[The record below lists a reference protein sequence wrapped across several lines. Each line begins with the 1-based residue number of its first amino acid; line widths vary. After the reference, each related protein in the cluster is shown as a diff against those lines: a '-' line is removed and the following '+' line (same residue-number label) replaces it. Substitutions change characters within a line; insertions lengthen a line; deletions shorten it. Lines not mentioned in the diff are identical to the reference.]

1 MTDASGT
8 IPSDMVS
15 VYDNSIGQWW
25 IYYVSTEGQ
34 IKIIKG
40 PKDGQVEDS
49 EQNPPYDSSNPNIT
63 ATNIPP
69 AKTGNPQLG
78 VCEYI
83 DNSGKPQVILLCLCI
98 LKVTY
103 ADSISKDSSVLSR

>member
-1 MTDASGT
+1 MTDASGK

-15 VYDNSIGQWW
+15 VYDNAIGQWW
-25 IYYVSTEGQ
+25 IYYVTTEGQ
-34 IKIIKG
+34 IKIIQG

-49 EQNPPYDSSNPNIT
+49 EKNPPYESANPSIT

-69 AKTGNPQLG
+69 AKAGNSQLG

-83 DNSGKPQVILLCLCI
+83 DNSGKPQVILLCLYI
-98 LKVTY
+98 LKATY
-103 ADSISKDSSVLSR
+103 ADSILKDSSVLSR